1 MRYFSVSKIARL
13 AAVFVTLLSLTVP
26 NFALAAAPVVTI
38 SDSRYAAVMTAQSL
52 KDPVSV
58 GAGKTVS
65 VTFSFKN
72 TGTVTWD
79 NAGKNYLSAYTMEPR
94 NRTSAF
100 KGSGWISAKQ
110 TGKMTGTI
118 KPGQT
123 GKLTVNFTAPTK
135 AGTYTEKFYLAS
147 ENKTWVKGGYF
158 YVKFNVTGSASV
170 PAKSVD
176 LEEAVPGS
184 EEEETAAISAN
195 RFFLGQ
201 RSLIGQGGTPI
212 SFMVGYQNTGSTT
225 WNNYRFVMAS
235 ATGTNQSLFA
245 DSSWADGQTAF
256 VTNATVAPNGYAR
269 STLTLRLPPQ
279 AGTYTAAIDLLVNGQ
294 RVPGATIFL
303 SVTVTSD
310 APYGYTVPTFG
321 SVIDTLANQIPR
333 LTEEPSIRV
342 GLWKPDGE
350 VYFLA
355 SDDDYQIYQ
364 GTTLTSTTLPRGY
377 SALLKFDGASYSLKA
392 GDIAISGPDY
402 LRLVPA
408 TNPHAVFTLTNF
420 DRPIAGRTGVNFNK
434 YRGAMELRQA
444 KDAEKNLYVINEL
457 LMEDYVN
464 GIGENANG
472 SPVEYLK
479 AQAVAQRTYAYYTME
494 YTAKYKT
501 RYFDVV
507 AHTGDQL
514 YLGYNSEQR
523 MNNFVGAAQATRGYM
538 VTYNNEIVITPYFGN
553 ADTRTRSWTEVWGGK
568 GKSWLVPVAT
578 TYDDRDNKK
587 LFGHGVGMSQRDA
600 AYRADETGA
609 DFIALLK
616 YYYTGVEVSKIY

>member
-1 MRYFSVSKIARL
+1 MRYFSISKIARL
-13 AAVFVTLLSLTVP
+13 AAVFVTLLSLAVP

-38 SDSRYAAVMTAQSL
+38 SDPRYAAVMTAQSL

-58 GAGKTVS
+58 KAGQAVS

-79 NAGKNYLSAYTMEPR
+79 NTGKNYLSAYTMEPR
-94 NRTSAF
+94 DRASVF
-100 KGSGWISAKQ
+100 KGTGWVSAKQ

-123 GKLTVNFTAPTK
+123 GKLTVSFKAPTK
-135 AGTYTEKFYLAS
+135 AGAYTEKFYLAA

-158 YVKFNVTGSASV
+158 YIKFNVTGTATTKPST
-170 PAKSVD
+170 D

-184 EEEETAAISAN
+184 EDEQVAAISAN

-201 RSLIGQGGTPI
+201 RTLSGQGGTPI
-212 SFMVGYQNTGSTT
+212 SFMVGYQNTGSSA
-225 WNNYRFVMAS
+225 WNNYRFVLAS
-235 ATGTNQSLFA
+235 ATGTNQSAFA
-245 DSSWADGQTAF
+245 DSSWADGQTA
-256 VTNATVAPNGYAR
+256 VNRTMPIAANGYLR
-269 STLTLRLPPQ
+269 DTLTLRLPQ
-279 AGTYTAAIDLLVNGQ
+279 QTGTYTAAIDLLVNGQ

-303 SVTVTSD
+303 PVTVTSD
-310 APYGYTVPTFG
+310 APPGYTVPSFG
-321 SVIDTLANQIPR
+321 SAIDTLANQIPR
-333 LTEEPSIRV
+333 LTEEPTIRV
-342 GLWKPDGE
+342 GLWKPDGD
-350 VYFLA
+350 VYFV
-355 SDDDYQIYQ
+355 SNDDDYQIYQ
-364 GTTLTSTTLPRGY
+364 GTTLVSTTLPRGY
-377 SALLKFDGASYSLKA
+377 SALLAFDGSTYSLKS
-392 GDIAISGPDY
+392 GDITIAGPDY
-402 LRLVPA
+402 IRLVPV
-408 TNPHAVFTLTNF
+408 TNLHAVFTLTNF

-444 KDAEKNLYVINEL
+444 RDAEKNLYVINEL

-472 SPVEYLK
+472 SPIEYLK

-523 MNNFVGAAQATRGYM
+523 MTNFVSAAQATRGYM
-538 VTYNNEIVITPYFGN
+538 VTYNSEIVITPYFGN

-568 GKSWLVPVAT
+568 AKPWLVPVAT
-578 TYDDRDNKK
+578 TYDAKDGKK
-587 LFGHGVGMSQRDA
+587 LYGHGVGMSQRDA

-609 DFIALLK
+609 DFMALLK
-616 YYYTGVEVSKIY
+616 YYYTGVDVSKIY